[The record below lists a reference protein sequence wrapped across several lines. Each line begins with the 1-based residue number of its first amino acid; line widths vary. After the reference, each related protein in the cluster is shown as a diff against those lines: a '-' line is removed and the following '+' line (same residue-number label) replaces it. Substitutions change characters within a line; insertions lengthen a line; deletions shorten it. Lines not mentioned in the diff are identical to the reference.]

1 MMASTGNMPEAL
13 DVAGSKH
20 VPEAKYTPE
29 EIIAKL
35 QAHPKFGSQIK
46 PITKHQ
52 SAIIS
57 SGLEPAVVIAGAG
70 SGKTETMS
78 NRVLYLVANGFAT
91 PDQILGLTFTRK
103 AAGELSVR
111 IRKRLRQLSQLPEF
125 KHITTHS
132 TAVTTYHSYAGKLL
146 SEHAIRYG
154 IDADAEPLG
163 EAAIWQIAS
172 DVVRNWSDDS
182 YRNDSA
188 VSTVIKDLLGLSKF
202 MLEHQVAASD
212 IKTIGDEMLE
222 RLQALAGS
230 TNEDTRAV
238 ARAMRQRNSLLPMVE
253 AFMDRR
259 KAAGELSF
267 DDQMSLAA
275 DIAQNFVDV
284 GTLERGKYTVVLLDE
299 YQDTSQSQVR
309 MLSSLF
315 GNSVLETGH
324 PVMAVGDPSQAIY
337 TWRGAS
343 AGTMAS
349 FHKYF
354 PKAAGQTGT
363 EQFSLP
369 TTFRN
374 DKIILAAAN
383 TISEQIKA
391 DGGQQVV
398 ELEARNGAG
407 EGELAYGVYETVETE
422 SQAIAE
428 YFKALWNPESN
439 KSFAVLVRKR
449 SQIASIEN
457 ALHEQ
462 GLPVEVIGI
471 GGLIHI
477 PEVADVVT
485 LMKIITDPDSGS
497 SLMRH
502 LTGPR
507 INLGPRDIAALGTF
521 SRERATAMHADSK
534 SFIKKIAA
542 GNPDQLEADDQ
553 FSGSIID
560 ALDEISS
567 AHKNTFSEVGYK
579 RLVVF
584 AQDLRRLRSRAGGQ
598 ITDLITEIEN
608 YLTLESELTLREGS
622 QSGRRHLD
630 RFLDEAAKFERS
642 GGSVSAFLDW
652 LDIASDEE
660 GGLKVGAPEVRTDV
674 VQILT
679 VHMAKGAEWDV
690 VAIPGLSE
698 GTFPGVNRSDPD
710 NWLKNEKHVPFALRG
725 DAHELP
731 HFTLDGITKN
741 SDAAKA
747 IKEFARQCVEHIK
760 MREEMRLAYVAVT
773 RARTHLICTTAWWR
787 DGANWVSP
795 SNIFT
800 LIATAASANG
810 GRLISDVAAPDETC
824 ENPTLENPQTAAW
837 PRDYL
842 GDKRAQFDAAIEL
855 VNASQVHPLIDS
867 KDAEVN
873 SWIMDANSL
882 ITEQRNRT
890 SDVVTVA
897 LPTRLSTSTL
907 VALHENP
914 QELALNIRRPMPR
927 GQDQYSR
934 RGTAF
939 HLWVEQQFTD
949 PATLFGEEY
958 LDYLDPLDDDSKLED
973 LKAAWLKSVY
983 ANRTPARVEV
993 PFETTIAGVLV
1004 RGRIDAVYKN
1014 PDGDGFQVVDW
1025 KTGSKQLGRSAQVQ
1039 LAMYRLAWAKLS
1051 GCDISKVSA
1060 AFHYVPTGITDQ
1072 PADLLDEAALIALI
1086 SSVDEAQ

>member
-1 MMASTGNMPEAL
+1 MS
-13 DVAGSKH
+13 
-20 VPEAKYTPE
+20 AKYTPE

-125 KHITTHS
+125 KHITSTS

-154 IDADAEPLG
+154 IDADANPLG
-163 EAAIWQIAS
+163 EAAIWQVAS

-188 VSTVIKDLLGLSKF
+188 VSTVIKDLLGLSKL
-202 MLEHQVAASD
+202 MLEHQVKAAD
-212 IKTIGDEMLE
+212 IEAIGNEMLE
-222 RLQALAGS
+222 KLQLLGGS

-238 ARAMRQRNSLLPMVE
+238 ARAMQQRNSLLPMVE
-253 AFMDRR
+253 TFMERR

-275 DIAQNFVDV
+275 DIAQNFEDV
-284 GTLERGKYTVVLLDE
+284 GALERGKCTVVLLDE

-309 MLSSLF
+309 MLSSLY
-315 GNSVLETGH
+315 GAGH

-349 FHKYF
+349 FRKYF
-354 PKAAGQTGT
+354 PKAQGQSGT

-374 DKIILAAAN
+374 DTIILNAAN
-383 TISEQIKA
+383 AISAQIKA

-398 ELEARNGAG
+398 ELEARTGAG
-407 EGELAYGVYETVETE
+407 AGELAYGIYETVETE
-422 SQAIAE
+422 SQAIGE
-428 YFKALWNPESN
+428 YFKELWKPDDN

-457 ALHEQ
+457 ALREQ

-485 LMKIITDPDSGS
+485 LMKIITDPDAGS

-521 SRERATAMHADSK
+521 SRERAKAMHADSK

-560 ALDEISS
+560 ALDEITTAKKSG
-567 AHKNTFSEVGYK
+567 FSDLGYQ
-579 RLVVF
+579 RLVTF

-598 ITDLITEIEN
+598 ITDLVTEIEN
-608 YLTLESELTLREGS
+608 YLTLESEITLREGT
-622 QSGRRHLD
+622 QTGRRHLD
-630 RFLDEAAKFERS
+630 RFLDEASKFERS

-652 LDIASDEE
+652 LDVASDEE

-690 VAIPGLSE
+690 VAVPGLSE

-731 HFTLDGITKN
+731 YFTLDGITKN
-741 SDAAKA
+741 SDASKA
-747 IKEFARQCVEHIK
+747 IKAFASECVDKIK

-773 RARTHLICTTAWWR
+773 RARTHLICTTSWWR
-787 DGANWVSP
+787 DGSKSVSP

-800 LIATAASANG
+800 LIAGAASAHG
-810 GRLISDVAAPDETC
+810 GRLISDIAAPEDGV
-824 ENPTLENPQTAAW
+824 ENPTLENPMTAVW

-855 VNASQVHPLIDS
+855 VNASDVHPLIDS
-867 KDAEVN
+867 QDAEVN
-873 SWIMDANSL
+873 SWIMDAHSL
-882 ITEQRNRT
+882 ISEQRKRAI
-890 SDVVTVA
+890 DVVEVA
-897 LPTRLSTSTL
+897 LPSRMSTSTL

-939 HLWVEQQFTD
+939 HLWVERQFTD
-949 PATLFGEEY
+949 AATLFGDEY

-973 LKAAWLKSVY
+973 LKATWLKSAF

-993 PFETTIAGVLV
+993 PFETTIAGVLI
-1004 RGRIDAVYKN
+1004 RGRIDAIYA
-1014 PDGDGFQVVDW
+1014 DGDGFQVVDW
-1025 KTGSKQLGRSAQVQ
+1025 KTGSKQLGKSAQVQ

-1051 GCDISKVSA
+1051 GCDISKISA
-1060 AFHYVPTGITDQ
+1060 AFHYVPTGVTDQ

-1086 SSVDEAQ
+1086 SSIEQSE

>member
-1 MMASTGNMPEAL
+1 MTKSQ
-13 DVAGSKH
+13 
-20 VPEAKYTPE
+20 YTPE
-29 EIIAKL
+29 EIIEKL
-35 QAHPKFGSQIK
+35 QKKFGSEIK
-46 PITKHQ
+46 PITEHQ

-78 NRVLYLVANGFAT
+78 NRVLYLVANGLAT

-111 IRKRLRQLSQLPEF
+111 IRKRLRQLSQLEEF
-125 KHITTHS
+125 KHITSTS

-154 IDADAEPLG
+154 IDADADPLG

-188 VSTVIKDLLGLSKF
+188 VSTVIKDLLGLSKL
-202 MLEHQVAASD
+202 MLEHQVKASD
-212 IKTIGDEMLE
+212 IEAIGNDMLE
-222 RLQALAGS
+222 KLQMLAGS

-238 ARAMRQRNSLLPMVE
+238 ARAMRQRNGLLPMVE
-253 AFMDRR
+253 AFMERR

-275 DIAQNFVDV
+275 DIAQNFEDV

-309 MLSSLF
+309 MLSSLY
-315 GNSVLETGH
+315 GAGH

-349 FHKYF
+349 FSKYF
-354 PKAAGQTGT
+354 PKAQGQTGT
-363 EQFSLP
+363 EEFSLP
-369 TTFRN
+369 RTFRN

-383 TISEQIKA
+383 TISAEIKA
-391 DGGQQVV
+391 AGGQQVV
-398 ELEARNGAG
+398 ELEARTGAG
-407 EGELAYGVYETVETE
+407 DGELAYGIYETVETE

-428 YFKALWNPESN
+428 YFKNLWNPEEK

-449 SQIASIEN
+449 SQIVSIEN
-457 ALHEQ
+457 ALREQ

-485 LMKIITDPDSGS
+485 LMKIITDPDAGS

-502 LTGPR
+502 LTGAR
-507 INLGPRDIAALGTF
+507 INLGPRDIAALGAF
-521 SRERATAMHADSK
+521 SRERAKAMHTDSK

-560 ALDEISS
+560 ALDEITS
-567 AHKNTFSEVGYK
+567 AKKSGFSDLGYQ
-579 RLVVF
+579 RLVTF

-598 ITDLITEIEN
+598 ITDLVTEIEN
-608 YLTLESELTLREGS
+608 YLTLESEITLREGS
-622 QSGRRHLD
+622 QTGRRHLD
-630 RFLDEAAKFERS
+630 RFLDEASKFERS

-690 VAIPGLSE
+690 VAVPGLCE

-731 HFTLDGITKN
+731 RFTLDGITKN
-741 SDAAKA
+741 SEAAKA
-747 IKEFARQCVEHIK
+747 IKEFARQCVDHIK

-773 RARTHLICTTAWWR
+773 RARTHLICTTSWWR
-787 DGANWVSP
+787 DGANSVSP

-800 LIATAASANG
+800 LIAGAASANG
-810 GRLISDVAAPDETC
+810 GRLISDVAAPDDDA
-824 ENPTLENPQTAAW
+824 ENPTLENPLTAIW

-842 GDKRAQFDAAIEL
+842 GDKRAQFDAAIAL
-855 VNASQVHPLIDS
+855 VNASDVHPLVDS
-867 KDAEVN
+867 QDEEVN
-873 SWIMDANSL
+873 SWIMDAHSL
-882 ITEQRNRT
+882 ITEQRNRA
-890 SDVVTVA
+890 SDVVQVA
-897 LPTRLSTSTL
+897 LPPRLSTSTL

-914 QELALNIRRPMPR
+914 HELALNIRRPMPR

-939 HLWVEQQFTD
+939 HLWVERQFTD
-949 PATLFGEEY
+949 AATLFGDEY

-973 LKAAWLKSVY
+973 LKAAWLKSSF

-993 PFETTIAGVLV
+993 PFETTIAGVLI
-1004 RGRIDAVYKN
+1004 RGRIDAIYR
-1014 PDGDGFQVVDW
+1014 DGDGFQVVDW
-1025 KTGSKQLGRSAQVQ
+1025 KTGSKQLGKSAQVQ

-1051 GCDISKVSA
+1051 GCDISKISA
-1060 AFHYVPTGITDQ
+1060 AFHYVPTGVTDQ

-1086 SSVDEAQ
+1086 TAVDLEQ

>member
-1 MMASTGNMPEAL
+1 MS
-13 DVAGSKH
+13 
-20 VPEAKYTPE
+20 AKYTPE
-29 EIIAKL
+29 QIIEKL

-46 PITKHQ
+46 PITSHQ
-52 SAIIS
+52 SSIIS

-111 IRKRLRQLSQLPEF
+111 IRKRLRQLSQLKEF
-125 KHITTHS
+125 EHITSTS

-154 IDADAEPLG
+154 IDADADPLG

-182 YRNDSA
+182 YRNDSE
-188 VSTVIKDLLGLSKF
+188 VSTVIKDLLGLSKL
-202 MLEHQVAASD
+202 MLEHQVKAAD
-212 IKTIGDEMLE
+212 IEAIGNDMLGKLE
-222 RLQALAGS
+222 LLAGS

-238 ARAMRQRNSLLPMVE
+238 ARAMRQRNGLLPMVE
-253 AFMDRR
+253 AFMERR

-275 DIAQNFVDV
+275 DIAQNFQDV

-309 MLSSLF
+309 MLSSLY
-315 GNSVLETGH
+315 GAGH

-349 FHKYF
+349 FSKYF
-354 PKAAGQTGT
+354 PKAQGQTGR

-374 DKIILAAAN
+374 DRIILAAAN
-383 TISEQIKA
+383 AISAQIKA

-398 ELEARNGAG
+398 ELEARDDAG
-407 EGELAYGVYETVETE
+407 PGELAYGIYETVETE

-428 YFKALWNPESN
+428 YFKALWNPEE
-439 KSFAVLVRKR
+439 KKTFAVLVRKR
-449 SQIASIEN
+449 SQIPSIES
-457 ALHEQ
+457 ALREQ

-485 LMKIITDPDSGS
+485 LMKIITDPDAGS

-507 INLGPRDIAALGTF
+507 INLGPRDIAALGAF
-521 SRERATAMHADSK
+521 SRERAKLLHADSK

-553 FSGSIID
+553 FAGSIID
-560 ALDEISS
+560 ALDEITS
-567 AHKNTFSEVGYK
+567 AKKGGFSDLGYQ
-579 RLVVF
+579 RLISF

-608 YLTLESELTLREGS
+608 YLTLESEITLREGT
-622 QSGRRHLD
+622 QTGRRHLD
-630 RFLDEAAKFERS
+630 RFLDEASKFERS
-642 GGSVSAFLDW
+642 GGSLSAFLDW

-679 VHMAKGAEWDV
+679 VHMAKGAEWHV
-690 VAIPGLSE
+690 VAVPGLSD

-731 HFTLDGITKN
+731 RFTLDGITKN

-747 IKEFARQCVEHIK
+747 IKKFSLQCVDHIK

-773 RARTHLICTTAWWR
+773 RARTHLICTASWWR
-787 DGANWVSP
+787 DGANSVSP
-795 SNIFT
+795 SNFFT
-800 LIATAASANG
+800 LIAGAASANG
-810 GRLISDVAAPDETC
+810 GRLISDVAAPDDDA
-824 ENPTLENPQTAAW
+824 ENPTLENPLTAIW

-842 GDKRAQFDAAIEL
+842 GDRRAQFDAAIEL
-855 VNASQVHPLIDS
+855 VNASSVHPLIDS
-867 KDAEVN
+867 QDPEVN
-873 SWIMDANSL
+873 SWIMDAHSL
-882 ITEQRNRT
+882 ITEQRNR
-890 SDVVTVA
+890 SSNVVEVA
-897 LPTRLSTSTL
+897 LPTRLATSTL

-939 HLWVEQQFTD
+939 HLWVERQFTEA
-949 PATLFGEEY
+949 ATLFGDEY
-958 LDYLDPLDDDSKLED
+958 LDYLDPLEDDSKLED
-973 LKAAWLKSVY
+973 LKAAWLKSSF
-983 ANRTPARVEV
+983 ADRTPARVEV
-993 PFETTIAGVLV
+993 PFETTIAGVLI
-1004 RGRIDAVYKN
+1004 RGRIDAIY

-1025 KTGSKQLGRSAQVQ
+1025 KTGSKQLGKSAQVQ

-1051 GCDISKVSA
+1051 GCDISKISA
-1060 AFHYVPTGITDQ
+1060 AFHYVPTGVTDQ
-1072 PADLLDEAALIALI
+1072 PADLLDEAALVALI
-1086 SSVDEAQ
+1086 SSIQQSE

>member
-1 MMASTGNMPEAL
+1 MTKAQ
-13 DVAGSKH
+13 
-20 VPEAKYTPE
+20 YTPE
-29 EIIAKL
+29 EIIEKL
-35 QAHPKFGSQIK
+35 QKKFGSEIK
-46 PITKHQ
+46 PITEHQ

-78 NRVLYLVANGFAT
+78 NRVLYLVANGLAT

-111 IRKRLRQLSQLPEF
+111 IRKRLRQLSQLEEF
-125 KHITTHS
+125 KHITSTS

-154 IDADAEPLG
+154 IDADADPLG

-188 VSTVIKDLLGLSKF
+188 VSTVIKDLLGLSKL
-202 MLEHQVAASD
+202 MLEHQVKASD
-212 IKTIGDEMLE
+212 IEAIGNDMLE
-222 RLQALAGS
+222 KLQL
-230 TNEDTRAV
+230 V
-238 ARAMRQRNSLLPMVE
+238 ARAMRQRNGLLPMVE
-253 AFMDRR
+253 AFMERR

-275 DIAQNFVDV
+275 DIAQNFEDV

-309 MLSSLF
+309 MLSSLYRA
-315 GNSVLETGH
+315 GH

-349 FHKYF
+349 FSKYF
-354 PKAAGQTGT
+354 PKAQGQTGT
-363 EQFSLP
+363 EEFSLP
-369 TTFRN
+369 RTFRN

-383 TISEQIKA
+383 TISAEIKA
-391 DGGQQVV
+391 AGGQQVV
-398 ELEARNGAG
+398 ELEARTGAG
-407 EGELAYGVYETVETE
+407 DGELAYGIYETVETE

-428 YFKALWNPESN
+428 YFKALWKPEEK

-449 SQIASIEN
+449 SQIVSIEN
-457 ALHEQ
+457 ALREQ

-485 LMKIITDPDSGS
+485 LMKIITDPDAGS

-502 LTGPR
+502 LTGAR
-507 INLGPRDIAALGTF
+507 INLGPRDIAALGAF
-521 SRERATAMHADSK
+521 SRERAKAKHADSK

-560 ALDEISS
+560 ALDEITS
-567 AHKNTFSEVGYK
+567 AKKSGFSDLGYQ
-579 RLVVF
+579 RLVSF

-598 ITDLITEIEN
+598 ITDLVTEIEN
-608 YLTLESELTLREGS
+608 YLTLESEITLREGS
-622 QSGRRHLD
+622 QTGRRHLD
-630 RFLDEAAKFERS
+630 RFLDEASKFERS

-690 VAIPGLSE
+690 VAVPGLSE

-731 HFTLDGITKN
+731 RFTLDGITKN
-741 SDAAKA
+741 SEAAKA
-747 IKEFARQCVEHIK
+747 IKEFARQCVDHIK

-773 RARTHLICTTAWWR
+773 RARTHLICTTSWWR
-787 DGANWVSP
+787 DGANSVSP

-800 LIATAASANG
+800 LISGAASANG
-810 GRLISDVAAPDETC
+810 GRLISDVAAPDDDA
-824 ENPTLENPQTAAW
+824 ENPTLENPLTAIW

-842 GDKRAQFDAAIEL
+842 GDKRAQFDAAIAL
-855 VNASQVHPLIDS
+855 VNASDVHPLVDS
-867 KDAEVN
+867 QDEEVN
-873 SWIMDANSL
+873 SWIMDAHSL
-882 ITEQRNRT
+882 ITEQRNRA
-890 SDVVTVA
+890 SDVVQVA

-914 QELALNIRRPMPR
+914 HELALNIRRPMPR

-939 HLWVEQQFTD
+939 HLWVERQFTD
-949 PATLFGEEY
+949 AATLFGDEY

-973 LKAAWLKSVY
+973 LKAAWLKSSF

-993 PFETTIAGVLV
+993 PFETTIAGVLI
-1004 RGRIDAVYKN
+1004 RGRIDAIYR
-1014 PDGDGFQVVDW
+1014 DGDGFQVVDW
-1025 KTGSKQLGRSAQVQ
+1025 KTGSKQLGKSAQVQ

-1051 GCDISKVSA
+1051 GCDISKISA
-1060 AFHYVPTGITDQ
+1060 AFHYVPTGVTDQ

-1086 SSVDEAQ
+1086 TAVDLQQ